1 MNLKTYEYNIIRFDL
16 YINDKSIFF
25 KKINKNLKS
34 NIKILKKQ
42 IFLRN
47 FYN

>member
-34 NIKILKKQ
+34 NIKVFKKTNFLKKFQ
-42 IFLRN
+42 
-47 FYN
+47 